1 MFIIYTTSDSY
12 LSTLLVRILQRSY
25 LSILE
30 NKWQRDPV
38 SIKGKENLTKSSNMW
53 SMSFMMH
60 WE

>member
-38 SIKGKENLTKSSNMW
+38 SIKGEENLTKSSKMW

>member
-38 SIKGKENLTKSSNMW
+38 SIKGKENPTKSSNMW
-53 SMSFMMH
+53 NMSFMMH